1 MYFFW
6 ELVSDSSFTK
16 TEGAWVI
23 YMHLEPFVRD
33 HEARLFSQDRAP
45 WCGVCELAV

>member
-1 MYFFW
+1 MTAALQKQR
-6 ELVSDSSFTK
+6 ELDNP
-16 TEGAWVI
+16 VI

-45 WCGVCELAV
+45 WCGGCELAV